1 VQTDFTGIK
10 LKREAR
16 GRLSSCI
23 HPAVMIKKLRVEYCQ
38 DSEKKKFNGYNILSL
53 ENKQAEDIE
62 DDEDN
67 EKFLQTLA
75 NAKR

>member
-1 VQTDFTGIK
+1 
-10 LKREAR
+10 
-16 GRLSSCI
+16 
-23 HPAVMIKKLRVEYCQ
+23 MIKKLRVEYCQ